1 MIKILKNLILFAIGG
16 IVYLM
21 IELLWR
27 GYSHWSMFV
36 LGGLCFWIIGAVN
49 ECSDGKTPLFFEMLL
64 GTFLITG
71 LELLFGYVL
80 NICLGLDVWDYSDM
94 RFNILG
100 QICLRYSVM
109 WFFLSFFCIVID
121 DNLRYYLFDEEKKR
135 YTWV

>member
-1 MIKILKNLILFAIGG
+1 MLKILKNLILFAIGG

-36 LGGLCFWIIGAVN
+36 LGGLCFWIIGMIN
-49 ECSDGKTPLFFEMLL
+49 ERSSEKTPLFFEMLL
-64 GTFLITG
+64 GTFLITV

-80 NICLGLDVWDYSDM
+80 NIRLGLDVWDYSDM

-100 QICLRYSVM
+100 QICLRYSIM

-121 DNLRYYLFDEEKKR
+121 DNLRYYLFGEDKKR

>member
-1 MIKILKNLILFAIGG
+1 MIIKNLILFAIGG
-16 IVYLM
+16 IVYLT

-36 LGGLCFWIIGAVN
+36 LGGLCFWIIGMIN
-49 ECSDGKTPLFFEMLL
+49 EYSTDKTPLIFEMLL

-80 NICLGLDVWDYSDM
+80 NIRLGLNVWDYSDM

-121 DNLRYYLFDEEKKR
+121 DNLRYYLFEEEKKR

>member
-1 MIKILKNLILFAIGG
+1 MLKILKNLILFAIGG

-36 LGGLCFWIIGAVN
+36 LGGLCFWIIGMIN
-49 ECSDGKTPLFFEMLL
+49 ERSSEKTPLFFEMLL
-64 GTFLITG
+64 GTFLITV
-71 LELLFGYVL
+71 LELIFGYVL
-80 NICLGLDVWDYSDM
+80 NIRLGLDVWDYSDM

-100 QICLRYSVM
+100 QICLRYSIM

-121 DNLRYYLFDEEKKR
+121 DNLRYYLFGEDKKR